1 MSIFDKDKIKLQALN
16 YAEKNKIVNQKSID
30 AYIAGFYM
38 RDNSDSEINL
48 KSVEDIF
55 QRNYNDWEADCGYS
69 DLRNQDY
76 QQRKSEGY
84 EALEIAKDI
93 RSIIEKIKNFNSKN
107 KRKY

>member
-16 YAEKNKIVNQKSID
+16 YAEKNRIVNQKSID

-38 RDNSDSEINL
+38 RDNSESEINL
-48 KSVEDIF
+48 KSVEDVF
-55 QRNYNDWEADCGYS
+55 QRNYNDWETDCGYS
-69 DLRNQDY
+69 DLRNKDY

-93 RSIIEKIKNFNSKN
+93 RSIIEKIKKFNSKN
-107 KRKY
+107 QRKY